1 MSRTNA
7 INKSALHLKD
17 HYKWI
22 ALTNTTLGVLM
33 ASING
38 TILIIAL
45 PAIFAG
51 IHVNPL
57 NQGQSSL
64 LLWVLLG
71 FNVATTIFLVA
82 FGRISD
88 TYGRVK
94 LYNLGFAIFTLGSI
108 LLFITP
114 SQGISGEWE
123 LIIFRFIQGIGGAFL
138 FSNSTAILTDAFPAN
153 QRGFALGLNQIASV
167 GGSVIGLVV
176 GGLLAVVNWRLIFLV
191 SVPVGLIGTIWG
203 YMSLKEM
210 AKTRD
215 SKHLD
220 FFGNITFALGLLAI
234 LIGLTYGILPYG
246 KSPMGWSNPWIITAL
261 VVGVVLLLAFIQI
274 ERTVKD
280 PMFHLDLFKNQ
291 AFSLGNLSGLLSSIA
306 RGGLQFMLIIWLQG
320 IWLPLHGVSYANTP
334 LLAGVATLPQ
344 MVGFLLAGPL
354 SGWISDRLGARWFGF
369 AGMMVS
375 GVGFF
380 LLNTLP
386 ADFSYIWFA
395 IYVFIIGAGMG
406 MFASPNTSMV
416 MNAVPP
422 RFRGVAS
429 GMRAT
434 FLNGGMMMS
443 MGIFF
448 SIVITN
454 LSGHLPSAMLQGLSH
469 YQLPPALVHGISGLP
484 PTAALF
490 AAMLGYN
497 PMASLIPA
505 AALHALP
512 ASQAAQIVGREFF
525 PNLIAVPFML
535 ALRAVFIFALVM
547 SVIAAF
553 ASLFSGKKYI
563 FDEEAN
569 SLPSDNIA
577 PQEVAATRL
586 HPREGE

>member
-1 MSRTNA
+1 MPRINA
-7 INKSALHLKD
+7 VKESALHHKD

-114 SQGISGEWE
+114 SQGIAGEWE

-203 YMSLKEM
+203 YISLKEM

-274 ERTVKD
+274 ERMVRD

-569 SLPSDNIA
+569 SSPSDNIA

-586 HPREGE
+586 HPRKSE

>member
-1 MSRTNA
+1 MSPSSA
-7 INKSALHLKD
+7 INASAQRHHD
-17 HYKWI
+17 RYKWI

-88 TYGRVK
+88 TYGRVR

-108 LLFITP
+108 MLFITP
-114 SQGISGEWE
+114 SLGIAGEWE
-123 LIIFRFIQGIGGAFL
+123 LIIFRFVQGIGGAFL

-191 SVPVGLIGTIWG
+191 SVPVGLFGTIWG
-203 YMSLKEM
+203 YISLKEM
-210 AKTRD
+210 STTRE
-215 SKHLD
+215 SRHLD
-220 FFGNITFALGLLAI
+220 FYGNITFAVGILAI

-246 KSPMGWSNPWIITAL
+246 SSPMGWGNPWIMTAL
-261 VVGVVLLLAFIQI
+261 IAGVMLLIAFVLV
-274 ERTVKD
+274 ERVVKD
-280 PMFHLDLFKNQ
+280 PMFHLDLFRNQ

-320 IWLPLHGVSYANTP
+320 IWLPLHGVSYAHTP

-344 MVGFLLAGPL
+344 MVGFLLVGPL
-354 SGWISDRLGARWFGF
+354 SGWFSDRFGARWLGF
-369 AGMMVS
+369 SGMMLS
-375 GVGFF
+375 GIGFF

-386 ADFSYIWFA
+386 ADFSYLKFA
-395 IYVFIIGAGMG
+395 VYIFIIGVGMG
-406 MFASPNTSMV
+406 MFAAPNTSMV

-422 RFRGVAS
+422 RYRGVAS

-448 SIVITN
+448 SIVITS
-454 LSGHLPSAMLQGLSH
+454 LAGHLPSAMLQGLSH
-469 YQLPPALVHGISGLP
+469 YPLP
-484 PTAALF
+484 PTLIHGITKLPPTDALF

-512 ASQAAQIVGREFF
+512 AGQAAQIVGREFF

-535 ALRAVFIFALVM
+535 ALRAVFIFALIM

-553 ASLFSGKKYI
+553 ASLFSGKK
-563 FDEEAN
+563 F
-569 SLPSDNIA
+569 
-577 PQEVAATRL
+577 L
-586 HPREGE
+586 HKE

>member
-1 MSRTNA
+1 MPRTNA
-7 INKSALHLKD
+7 INQSALHHND

-203 YMSLKEM
+203 YISLKEM

-274 ERTVKD
+274 ERMVKD

-525 PNLIAVPFML
+525 PNLIAIPFML

-563 FDEEAN
+563 FDDEAN

-586 HPREGE
+586 HPQESE

>member
-1 MSRTNA
+1 MSHDHA
-7 INKSALHLKD
+7 INTRAGH
-17 HYKWI
+17 HQNRYKWI

-38 TILIIAL
+38 TILIISL

-57 NQGQSSL
+57 DQSQSSL

-88 TYGRVK
+88 TYGRVR

-108 LLFITP
+108 MLFITP
-114 SQGISGEWE
+114 NSGIAGEWE
-123 LIIFRFIQGIGGAFL
+123 LIIFRFVQGIGGAFL
-138 FSNSTAILTDAFPAN
+138 FSNSTAILTDAFPPN
-153 QRGFALGLNQIASV
+153 QRGFALGLNQIAAV

-176 GGLLAVVNWRLIFLV
+176 GGLLAVINWRLIFLV
-191 SVPVGLIGTIWG
+191 SVPVGLMGTLWG
-203 YMSLKEM
+203 FISLKEM
-210 AKTRD
+210 ATTRD

-220 FFGNITFALGLLAI
+220 FYGNITFAFWLLAI

-246 KSPMGWSNPWIITAL
+246 KSPMGWGNPWIIAAL
-261 VVGVVLLLAFIQI
+261 VAGFLLLVAFVLI
-274 ERTVKD
+274 ERVVKD
-280 PMFHLDLFKNQ
+280 PMFHLDLFRSQ
-291 AFSLGNLSGLLSSIA
+291 AFTLGNLSGLLSSIA

-334 LLAGVATLPQ
+334 LLAGIATLPQ

-354 SGWISDRLGARWFGF
+354 SGWFSDRLGARWFGF
-369 AGMMVS
+369 IGMMLS

-380 LLNTLP
+380 LLNTLS
-386 ADFSYIWFA
+386 ADFPYSLFAVYI
-395 IYVFIIGAGMG
+395 FIIGVVMG

-416 MNAVPP
+416 MNAAPP
-422 RFRGVAS
+422 RYRGVAS

-448 SIVITN
+448 SIVITS
-454 LSGHLPSAMLQGLSH
+454 LSGHLPSAMAQGLTH
-469 YQLPPALVHGISGLP
+469 YRLSGALVRGISGLP

-497 PMASLIPA
+497 PMASLIPP
-505 AALHALP
+505 AALQALP

-525 PNLIAVPFML
+525 PNLISAPFML

-553 ASLFSGKKYI
+553 ASLFSGKKHI
-563 FDEEAN
+563 HEEEK
-569 SLPSDNIA
+569 DT
-577 PQEVAATRL
+577 AA
-586 HPREGE
+586 

>member
-1 MSRTNA
+1 MSQVPA
-7 INKSALHLKD
+7 ITFGSARHGNL
-17 HYKWI
+17 YKWI

-38 TILIIAL
+38 TILIISL

-88 TYGRVK
+88 TFGRVR

-108 LLFITP
+108 MLFITP
-114 SQGISGEWE
+114 SGGIAGEWE
-123 LIIFRFIQGIGGAFL
+123 LIIFRFVQGIGGAFL

-203 YMSLKEM
+203 YVSLKEM
-210 AKTRD
+210 STTRD
-215 SKHLD
+215 STHLD
-220 FFGNITFALGLLAI
+220 LFGNVTFAVGLL
-234 LIGLTYGILPYG
+234 LLLVGMTYGILPYG
-246 KSPMGWSNPWIITAL
+246 QSPMGWGNPWIITAL
-261 VVGVVLLLAFIQI
+261 VVGFVLLIAFVLI
-274 ERTVKD
+274 ERVVKE
-280 PMFHLDLFKNQ
+280 PMFHLDLFRNK
-291 AFSLGNLSGLLSSIA
+291 AFALGNLSGLLSSIA

-344 MVGFLLAGPL
+344 MVGFLLVGPL
-354 SGWISDRLGARWFGF
+354 SGWFSDRLGARWFGF
-369 AGMMVS
+369 FGMILS
-375 GVGFF
+375 ALGFF
-380 LLNTLP
+380 LLNTLV
-386 ADFSYIWFA
+386 ADFPYVLFALYI
-395 IYVFIIGAGMG
+395 FIIGVGMG

-416 MNAVPP
+416 MNAAPP
-422 RFRGVAS
+422 RYRGVAS

-434 FLNGGMMMS
+434 FLNGGMMLS

-454 LSGHLPSAMLQGLSH
+454 LAGHLPTAMTSGLSH
-469 YQLPPALVHGISGLP
+469 YNLPPALIHGISGLP

-497 PMASLIPA
+497 PMASLIPTS
-505 AALHALP
+505 ALHALP
-512 ASQAAQIVGREFF
+512 ATQAAQIVGREFF
-525 PNLIAVPFML
+525 PNLIAVPFMI
-535 ALRAVFIFALVM
+535 ALRAVFLFALAM
-547 SVIAAF
+547 SVIAAV
-553 ASLFSGKKYI
+553 ASLFGGKKYI
-563 FDEEAN
+563 HEDDA
-569 SLPSDNIA
+569 
-577 PQEVAATRL
+577 
-586 HPREGE
+586 